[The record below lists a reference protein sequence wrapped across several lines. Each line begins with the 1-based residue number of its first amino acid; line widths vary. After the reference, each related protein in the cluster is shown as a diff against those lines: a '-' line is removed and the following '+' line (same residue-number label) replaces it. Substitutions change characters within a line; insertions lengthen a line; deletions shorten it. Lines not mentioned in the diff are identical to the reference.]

1 MAFSDNVVM
10 KINIFG
16 YCKLIPIKEKFSVDQ
31 VFAVIKYLYMCK
43 NKEYDR
49 VMVDSKCAEKV
60 RGK

>member
-1 MAFSDNVVM
+1 MAFNDNVVM

-16 YCKLIPIKEKFSVDQ
+16 HCKKIPIKEKVLVDQ
-31 VFAVIKYLYMCK
+31 VFAIIKYLCMCK

-49 VMVDSKCAEKV
+49 VMVDSKCAEKF